1 MKTQAINTT
10 AAPVLTP
17 EMFRPEPAGSGA
29 GEIISRPIL
38 TYFQDASLRF
48 LRNKIGVACLA
59 FLAFVGLVGLI
70 GPLFF
75 PDVANDASYENVIN
89 TDFQNQ
95 KPSVGEKLLVT
106 DDGFTTPDL
115 LIKEGFNSA
124 ATLLTQEGLKAPG
137 NFEVAGDAT
146 VNGVELR
153 WNPIEGVSGYEIY
166 RIVGREGDLDLS
178 RFASEPTSEG
188 MTLGKIEDPAQHSF
202 IDSTG
207 LDPSE
212 HYAYAIVSYV
222 TSPDTGETITS
233 QKAAVAETSLVKII
247 KLTDAQALDSKAEVG
262 KKIRGRPYLFGT
274 DSLGRDI
281 FARMVSGTRINFAL
295 ALIVPT
301 ICLILGLIYG
311 AVSGLSGGKVD
322 LVMMRILEVL
332 DTLPYLL
339 LMIIL
344 QLVMGK
350 GLFSLII
357 AMCAFG
363 WTGFAR
369 MIRGEVLRLREIEFV
384 HASRLLGAP
393 LPRLIFRH
401 IAPNLIGLILVVWS
415 SRLPGVIV
423 SEAFLSLLGLGLEA
437 PTASWGMVLN
447 EAAQQFQSHPV
458 QFLLPASVMA
468 VTLLAFFLLGDA
480 LTEALDP
487 KLRGR
492 D

>member
-1 MKTQAINTT
+1 
-10 AAPVLTP
+10 
-17 EMFRPEPAGSGA
+17 MFRPEPAGSGA
-29 GEIISRPIL
+29 GEIIARPIL
-38 TYFQDASLRF
+38 TYFQDAIIRF
-48 LRNKIGVACLA
+48 FRNKTGVACLA
-59 FLAFVGLVGLI
+59 FLSFVGLVGLV

-75 PDVANDASYENVIN
+75 PTVSGDASYENVLN

-95 KPSVGEKLLVT
+95 KPSFGESLLVT

-115 LIKEGFNSA
+115 LVKEGFNTA
-124 ATLLTQEGLKAPG
+124 ATPLTQEQLKAPE
-137 NFEVAGDAT
+137 NFVVNGDAT
-146 VNGVELR
+146 VNGIELR
-153 WNPIEGVSGYEIY
+153 WDPIEGVSGYEIY
-166 RIVGREGDLDLS
+166 RIVGTQADLGK
-178 RFASEPTSEG
+178 FASDPVSEG
-188 MTLGKIEDPAQHSF
+188 MTLGKVEDPAQHSF
-202 IDSTG
+202 VDSTG

-222 TSPDTGETITS
+222 TSPDTGETIVS
-233 QKAAVAETSLVKII
+233 SKASVTATSLTKII
-247 KLTDAQALDSKAEVG
+247 KVTDAQALDSKTEIG

-393 LPRLIFRH
+393 LSRLIFRH

-458 QFLLPASVMA
+458 QFLMPASVMA